1 MVSCWHY
8 TSPYFEKPMSAL
20 NAWLEGVRVLDLS
33 QYLPGPL
40 ATLFLADFGADVLKI
55 EPPRGDEMRNLGPR
69 DDNGR
74 PIFYEAVNAGKVVAI
89 RHPVNDYRLFKQ
101 VDLDSLLK
109 QVASASKNTPNR

>member
-1 MVSCWHY
+1 
-8 TSPYFEKPMSAL
+8 MSAL

-74 PIFYEAVNAGKVVAI
+74 PIFYEAVNAGKAVRRMDLKNA
-89 RHPVNDYRLFKQ
+89 RAREEFLRL
-101 VDLDSLLK
+101 VDKHDEPLESFRPG
-109 QVASASKNTPNR
+109 AMA